1 MKNIFRFI
9 NFYILT
15 LWGFVMVTPSF
26 AAPKLFWSDWG
37 NNKIQSANIDG
48 TGVQD
53 LVTGLSSAKGNV
65 AIDTENNKVFWIDR
79 GTGFLQKANLDGS
92 NVEIFTSEPGQRMW
106 LGLEWA
112 QLKRWSL
119 KWSLPNGGGQ
129 PKNLREAGRF
139 LPGWVHSALTKRVGC
154 TMHAWDGSMQM
165 KVRSRVYGFGKNRMV
180 GCGQSK
186 ASGPTCGP
194 IIPPTGS
201 ISTLVAVPGFTTFQR
216 SPTNECIPPNQF
228 CLSQSLVGQCLHLL
242 NLAHAHSVFCSILKI

>member
-139 LPGWVHSALTKRVGC
+139 LHGLVHSVPMRMVGC
-154 TMHAWDGSMQM
+154 IMPVWVGFTAR
-165 KVRSRVYGFGKNRMV
+165 KLRNKVYGFGRNRGAGSGHRRKSGPIYGLTEAAIGSIFIPKHPRMV
-180 GCGQSK
+180 MD
-186 ASGPTCGP
+186 
-194 IIPPTGS
+194 
-201 ISTLVAVPGFTTFQR
+201 
-216 SPTNECIPPNQF
+216 
-228 CLSQSLVGQCLHLL
+228 
-242 NLAHAHSVFCSILKI
+242 